1 MSLELSPDAAARTNK
16 AQGAAAE
23 GVAPFLPFVQ
33 GWQPLVR
40 LQSVVH
46 AVIHICRTLDHRV
59 ESLRRDCPTDL
70 LHWFSSWSRRIFHPA
85 SGIVRKTEREED
97 DSLDSVAYTTVCNGL

>member
-23 GVAPFLPFVQ
+23 GVASFLPFVQ

-40 LQSVVH
+40 LQAVVH
-46 AVIHICRTLDHRV
+46 AVIHICRTLHRRV
-59 ESLRRDCPTDL
+59 ESLRSKLPYRFTFFMALENFLPCIV
-70 LHWFSSWSRRIFHPA
+70 HRI
-85 SGIVRKTEREED
+85 ER
-97 DSLDSVAYTTVCNGL
+97 V

>member
-40 LQSVVH
+40 LQPVVH

-59 ESLRRDCPTDL
+59 ESLRWDCPTDL
-70 LHWFSSWSRRIFHPA
+70 RSSWPRKMFHPA
-85 SGIVRKTEREED
+85 SGIVRTTEREED
-97 DSLDSVAYTTVCNGL
+97 DSLDSVTYTTVCNGL